1 MDALKGK
8 DCNNDIC
15 KALKT
20 QAGKDAIACTKPQ
33 QVKEDVGVSGCK
45 YMHLHMTEM
54 ESNLRY
60 VGLKELP
67 GGVPLTSA

>member
-45 YMHLHMTEM
+45 YKPSLRSEM
-54 ESNLRY
+54 ESNLRH

-67 GGVPLTSA
+67 GGVPVTSA